1 MGCYV
6 GLFVYFRSKNDL
18 VLIFAEATNL
28 DLTSACNLMV
38 GLQLWR
44 YIDLVWV
51 DFENPNKF
59 VVNIGAVSADV
70 NVVGS
75 VRINS

>member
-6 GLFVYFRSKNDL
+6 SLFVRFRSKNDL
-18 VLIFAEATNL
+18 VLIFAQTTNL
-28 DLTSACNLMV
+28 DLTFACNLMV
-38 GLQLWR
+38 GSQLWR

-51 DFENPNKF
+51 DFENPNKL

-70 NVVGS
+70 DVVGS
-75 VRINS
+75 VRVNS